1 MLRSISKTVWTQ
13 IGREEVK
20 LSLSAGD
27 MIPHIENLRLHQ
39 KSLELIDE
47 FSKVAGYKINMHKIV
62 AFLYINNELWERE
75 FKKIIPF
82 TISSKRIKH
91 LEINLTKEVKDLY
104 SENFK
109 KLMKEIEDDTN
120 KWNITLCSEIGRINM
135 VKMSL
140 WPKEIYRFNAISV
153 KIPITCF
160 TWLEQIVLKL
170 VRNQKKEP
178 E

>member
-104 SENFK
+104 TKTIRLQWK
-109 KLMKEIEDDTN
+109 KLKHTQPNGKI
-120 KWNITLCSEIGRINM
+120 SHVYGSRINI
-135 VKMSL
+135 VKMFILS
-140 WPKEIYRFNAISV
+140 KVIYRFNTVSI
-153 KIPITCF
+153 KILIHF
-160 TWLEQIVLKL
+160 H
-170 VRNQKKEP
+170 RNRKSSSKNCMEP
-178 E
+178 